1 MPVLLFIEL
10 NSCTCYRKAKHCKN
24 DKHGV
29 QLRIPW
35 VIKGDAFWGYGDAP
49 GCYGDAPGGYT
60 ASSVYRAARAARNKN
75 TPFLCIIAFCELKI
89 SRL

>member
-35 VIKGDAFWGYGDAP
+35 VIKVPGGYDDASWG
-49 GCYGDAPGGYT
+49 YGDAPGGYT
-60 ASSVYRAARAARNKN
+60 ASSVYRAARAAKNKN
-75 TPFLCIIAFCELKI
+75 APFLCIIAFCELKI